1 MATTTTHYKI
11 HIHKTDTYLKLTYRG
26 NSFSKLERLKGK
38 ITDSML
44 MELGRIIPPRLS
56 EMEKWQNH
64 FKDKISLEALVKKK
78 SHFSEFN
85 DAWFQFYEDFTG
97 IPPKFGATEASHL
110 KKIIT
115 HLTKVGGSPDEALS
129 LWNTILAAWPKLS
142 DFHKDNTDIK
152 YINSRLNVILNAV
165 KKAINT
171 GTSTTSGTDNSA
183 SL

>member
-1 MATTTTHYKI
+1 MTTTTHYKI
-11 HIHKTDTYLKLTYRG
+11 HIQKTDTYLKLTYRG
-26 NSFSKLERLKGK
+26 KSFSKLERLKGN

-44 MELGRIIPPRLS
+44 MELGRIIPPRLN
-56 EMEKWQNH
+56 EIEKWKLH
-64 FKDKISLEALVKKK
+64 FKDKISMEPIEKKK
-78 SHFSEFN
+78 KTTFTEFN
-85 DAWFQFYEDFTG
+85 DAWFQFYEDFIG
-97 IPPKFGATEASHL
+97 MPPKFGAAEASHL

-115 HLTKVGGSPDEALS
+115 HLTKVGGSPDEALE

-165 KKAINT
+165 KKAINP
-171 GTSTTSGTDNSA
+171 GTTSTSGTDNST

>member
-26 NSFSKLERLKGK
+26 NSFSKLERLKGS

-44 MELGRIIPPRLS
+44 MELGRIIPPRIS
-56 EMEKWQNH
+56 EVPKWETH
-64 FKDKISLEALVKKK
+64 FKEKLSIETIEKTKTNFAQ
-78 SHFSEFN
+78 FN

-97 IPPKFGATEASHL
+97 FPPKFGATEASHL

-115 HLTKVGGSPDEALS
+115 HLTKVGGSPEEALN
-129 LWNTILAAWPKLS
+129 LWTTILSAWPKLS
-142 DFHKDNTDIK
+142 EFHKENTDIK
-152 YINSRLNVILNAV
+152 YINSRLNVLLNAV
-165 KKAINT
+165 KKAINP
-171 GTSTTSGTDNSA
+171 GSTSTTGTNNST